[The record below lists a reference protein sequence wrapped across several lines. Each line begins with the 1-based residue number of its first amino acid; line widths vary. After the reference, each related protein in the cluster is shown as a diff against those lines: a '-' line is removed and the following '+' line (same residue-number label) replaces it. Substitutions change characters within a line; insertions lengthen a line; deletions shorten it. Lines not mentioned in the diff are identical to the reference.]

1 MMVEEGGNMFLISSN
16 ANYNIPWVS
25 EIESKVR
32 QGNTT
37 GFE

>member
-1 MMVEEGGNMFLISSN
+1 MVQEGGILFLISSN
-16 ANYNIPWVS
+16 DNYNIPWVS
-25 EIESKVR
+25 EIESKVI

>member
-1 MMVEEGGNMFLISSN
+1 MVEEGGNMFLIPRN

-25 EIESKVR
+25 EIESKIR